1 VVSSITRNVAV
12 ALIAFAACGA
22 AQDKPKP
29 AWKDQAE
36 FDLVS
41 ALNKD
46 TNPTTRLAS
55 LDKWT
60 KDYASTDFQEIRRK
74 AYLITYQ
81 QLNRTKDAFNAA
93 TEILQKDDPNDVTA
107 LSAIVGGIYQ
117 MNPPAAPDLDTTEK
131 TARYILANLDTIYAP
146 AKKPAGQTDEQWA
159 QVKPQMK
166 PYAQRTVAYIYFVR
180 KDNVK
185 AEEELVKTLELNPND
200 AVVSNWLASVI
211 LAQNK
216 EKPEKQPI
224 ALFHYARAAS
234 FDGQGSLPAANRQQ
248 LLAFFNK
255 AYATYHGSAEG
266 ADKVIALAKT
276 NALPPAD
283 FHIDST
289 ADIAAAR
296 IKSDEEV
303 AKADPM
309 RALWRTVKNEIADKG
324 AAYFESSVKETNLPG
339 GANGVTKFKGKIISM
354 TPATRPK
361 TIVLAV
367 EKPDVPDATLK
378 FEEAL
383 PGKMEPGEDLEFN
396 GSASAFTKEPYML
409 TFDVE
414 KDDLGGWTGKNA
426 APAKKAVPK
435 KKAN

>member
-1 VVSSITRNVAV
+1 VISSTAKNIAA
-12 ALIAFAACGA
+12 ALIALAACGA
-22 AQDKPKP
+22 AQEKKKE
-29 AWKDQAE
+29 WKDQAE
-36 FDLVS
+36 YQLVDG
-41 ALNKD
+41 LNKE
-46 TNPTTRLAS
+46 TNPTTRLGM
-55 LDKWT
+55 LEKWT
-60 KDYASTDFQEIRRK
+60 KDYPSTDFQDLRRK

-81 QLNRTKDAFNAA
+81 QLNRPKDAFNAA
-93 TEILQKDDPNDVTA
+93 TEVLQKDDPNDILA
-107 LSAIVGGIYQ
+107 LSAIVGGVYQ
-117 MNPPAAPDLDTTEK
+117 MNPPAAPELDTAEK

-146 AKKPAGQTDEQWA
+146 DKKPAGQTDEQWA
-159 QVKPQMK
+159 QVKPQMR
-166 PYAQRTVAYIYFVR
+166 PYAQRTIGYTYFVR

-185 AEEELVKTLELNPND
+185 AEDELTKALQLNPND

-248 LLAFFNK
+248 ILAFFQK

-266 ADKVIALAKT
+266 ADKVIALAKA

-289 ADIAAAR
+289 ADIAAAK
-296 IKSDEEV
+296 IKAEEDA

-309 RALWRTVKNEIADKG
+309 RALWRTVKGELTTQG
-324 AAYFESSVKETNLPG
+324 EAYFESSVKEHDLPG
-339 GANGVTKFKGKIISM
+339 GANGVKKFKGKIISM